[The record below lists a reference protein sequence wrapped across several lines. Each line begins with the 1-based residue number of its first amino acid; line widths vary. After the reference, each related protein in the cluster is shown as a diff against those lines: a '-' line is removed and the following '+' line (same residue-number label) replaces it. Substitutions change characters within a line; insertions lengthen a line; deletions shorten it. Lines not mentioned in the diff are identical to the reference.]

1 MSANE
6 DSELAKRNAQ
16 LERELTAMVE
26 RINDALVM
34 AMDLSDKLEE
44 MRVRNAELQNSNRD
58 DLRAYYNSM
67 VYRTGISIMGAF
79 RRLGLPL
86 PYRLVRRSYRLVRGS
101 YRIVM
106 LPYRLV
112 RRLLELPV
120 VSRRRD
126 TSQD

>member
-26 RINDALVM
+26 RINDALVI

-44 MRVRNAELQNSNRD
+44 MRVRNAELENSNRD

-67 VYRTGISIMGAF
+67 VYRTGISIVGAF

>member
-44 MRVRNAELQNSNRD
+44 MRVRNAELEKSNRD

-67 VYRTGISIMGAF
+67 VYRTGISIVGAF